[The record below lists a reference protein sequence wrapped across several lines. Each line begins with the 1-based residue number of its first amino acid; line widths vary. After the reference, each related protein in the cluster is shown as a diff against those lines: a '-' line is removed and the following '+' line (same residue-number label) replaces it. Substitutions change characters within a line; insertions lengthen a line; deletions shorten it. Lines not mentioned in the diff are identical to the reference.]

1 MLNNLSDENLIHIDA
16 ITHQVFSTVL
26 EVAGSQDSDLLR
38 SESDQRFLHE
48 LSEKF
53 RQVRN
58 GLQVAQLINNSL
70 HALPCFL
77 KFLIVKFDRS
87 SNAIDELLSGGVGIK
102 PIKYRI
108 KAQPH
113 LPKNDPF
120 LSSLLSSE
128 HPLEYPVEDLA
139 NSTWIASYVKQM
151 VEEDTKKLVACPL
164 KTGSEFNGLLIFFL
178 KKDEMTA
185 RQYFPLVQGV
195 AERVSAAITCIKALD
210 NMRDM
215 DCQQEV
221 TAIRHQM
228 LDRDRDKSTLIEI
241 SNDMSAI
248 RDKNDLLSVLHKRL
262 KKLFKFSH
270 TLTTLTDPV
279 TNTYTGLIFDSQ
291 SISKQKHPE
300 YQRICDARYSVNDP
314 VMSAILASDRSIVFD
329 LDDLIR
335 HENVPEWITM
345 NYDSGIREMV
355 ITILNSGSNHIGAFI
370 IFSEN
375 KNSFLSKELGLIK
388 AISSTL
394 ANAVDNILAK
404 EEILEREKEKTILL
418 SLSHDV
424 AKIRSKE
431 GLLKF
436 NREKLKKVLPISHLL
451 IFTMMDDE
459 NHYFPYLLDPDSPCI
474 SHPEYE
480 KITKNT
486 IPLSDWIAD
495 IVFHSDQMEVFDLKE
510 LSQKNDLPDY
520 LRMNYE
526 CGKKEVVYNALSI
539 GRKKTGLLV
548 IFTDSARRLDKNQLR
563 FIQGVSSQLS
573 TAVTNIIANEKIEKQ
588 FNEISD
594 YKLQLENMNVYL
606 QEEIQTNYNYSE
618 IIGNS
623 PEMDKIFHLVSQ
635 VADSSS
641 SVLILGETGT
651 GKELIARAIH
661 NASLRK
667 DKAMVKVNCATLP
680 VNLIESELFGH
691 ERGSFTGATERRIGK
706 FELANNSTLFLD
718 EIGELTLDLQV
729 KLLRALQE
737 KEIERV
743 GGRTVIKTNVR
754 IIAATNRNLQ
764 KEVKEGSFRADLYFR
779 LNIFPITLP
788 PLRDRREDIPVLASH
803 FLTKYS
809 KKGSKETM
817 HFSNKVM
824 KEFIAYNWPGNV
836 RELEHVVERSVLLT
850 NGPMIKQS
858 SLPVSTVEE
867 MEELL
872 PDTVIKTIEELE
884 REHIIKVLKKT
895 NGKISGLGGAAELL
909 KIPATTLSSKMLKYN
924 IKRKFIL

>member
-1 MLNNLSDENLIHIDA
+1 MLTTLSEENLIHIDA
-16 ITHQVFSTVL
+16 ITHQVFSTVR
-26 EVAGSQDSDLLR
+26 EITAGKDIKHAA
-38 SESDQRFLHE
+38 SEADQKFLSHLAE
-48 LSEKF
+48 EF
-53 RQVRN
+53 AQVRS
-58 GLQVAQLINNSL
+58 GLQLAQLIHKSLNSL
-70 HALPCFL
+70 PFFSNFL
-77 KFLIVKFDRS
+77 VIK
-87 SNAIDELLSGGVGIK
+87 IDAVRNVIEELLSGGTGLK
-102 PIKYRI
+102 PVKYRLKVQQQI
-108 KAQPH
+108 PRD
-113 LPKNDPF
+113 DPF
-120 LSSLLSSE
+120 YQSLFSDGRPSE
-128 HPLEYPVEDLA
+128 HLLEDIAP
-139 NSTWIASYVKQM
+139 STWISSYINSLIRPEIKR
-151 VEEDTKKLVACPL
+151 LVVCSL
-164 KTGSEFNGLLIFFL
+164 RTGNEFYGLIFFFL
-178 KKDEMTA
+178 KKTETTA
-185 RQYFPLVQGV
+185 QPYFTL
-195 AERVSAAITCIKALD
+195 AEGIAEQVSTVFTCLKAVE

-215 DCQQEV
+215 ECQQEV
-221 TAIRHQM
+221 AVIRQQM

-248 RDKNDLLSVLHKRL
+248 RNKNDLLSVLHKRL
-262 KKLFKFSH
+262 KKLFNFSH

-300 YQRICDARYSVNDP
+300 YQRICDARYAVNDP
-314 VMSAILASDRSIVFD
+314 VMSAIFASDRSLVFD
-329 LDDLIR
+329 LDELV
-335 HENVPEWITM
+335 HEKNVPEWIVM
-345 NYDSGIREMV
+345 NHDSGIKEMV

-370 IFSEN
+370 IFSEQ
-375 KNSFLSKELGLIK
+375 KNSFLSKELSLIK
-388 AISSTL
+388 AISSAL

-404 EEILEREKEKTILL
+404 EEISEQEKEKAVLL
-418 SLSHDV
+418 SLSNDV
-424 AKIRSKE
+424 ARIRSKE

-436 NREKLKKVLPISHLL
+436 NKEKLKKVLPISHLL

-459 NHYFPYLLDPDSPCI
+459 NHYMPYLLDPDSPCI
-474 SHPEYE
+474 SHPEYQ
-480 KITKNT
+480 KITSNS
-486 IPLSDWIAD
+486 IPLSDWISD
-495 IVFHSDQMEVFDLKE
+495 QVFHSDHMEVFDLKE
-510 LSQKNDLPDY
+510 LSRTTVLPDY

-539 GRKKTGLLV
+539 GKKKTGLLV
-548 IFTDSARRLDKNQLR
+548 IFTDSSRRLDKNQLR
-563 FIQGVSSQLS
+563 IIQGVSSQLS

-641 SVLILGETGT
+641 SVLVLGETGT

-661 NASLRK
+661 NASSRK
-667 DKAMVKVNCATLP
+667 DRAMVKVNCATLP

-718 EIGELTLDLQV
+718 EIGELTPDLQV

-754 IIAATNRNLQ
+754 IIAATNRDLQ

-779 LNIFPITLP
+779 LNIFPIILP
-788 PLRDRREDIPVLASH
+788 PLRDRREDIPMLASH
-803 FLTKYS
+803 FLTKYN
-809 KKGSKETM
+809 KKGSKETI

-824 KEFIAYNWPGNV
+824 KELIAYNWPGNV

-850 NGPMIKQS
+850 NGTTIKQS
-858 SLPVSTVEE
+858 SLPISTVQE
-867 MEELL
+867 MEEIL
-872 PDTVIKTIEELE
+872 PDTVIKTIEEVE
-884 REHIIKVLKKT
+884 REHIVKVLKRT
-895 NGKISGLGGAAELL
+895 NGKISGIGGAAALL

-924 IKRKFIL
+924 IKKKSIL